1 MQMARSFEKFIPKN
15 YIGSDLDVHG
25 DKVYHIISFYAKS
38 VIFGSTHLHHSMPRL
53 LSLWLDYGSRVQINQ
68 QVRKVFKKRVDIF
81 SKDEVMIK
89 IIKNQHLLSGMQVF
103 TLFWGL
109 GLCTETRNK

>member
-1 MQMARSFEKFIPKN
+1 MARSFEKFIPKN

-89 IIKNQHLLSGMQVF
+89 IKKIVIREYVYTYDN
-103 TLFWGL
+103 
-109 GLCTETRNK
+109 